1 MRCVEHAPARLA
13 GRPEPLERS
22 TQEDTRVDA
31 TTIAADVKAVIKDAA
46 ANAPRSRQV
55 AIGPSEVGQ
64 DCTARL
70 ARKVLDWPT
79 VNPGGD
85 PLPSWVGT
93 GAHAQNAEAFELA
106 NEREPGRWLVE
117 QRVQVA
123 PGLAGSCDLYDT
135 HTGTVI
141 DHKFVGT
148 GSMRKYKSA
157 GPSAVYRT
165 QVHLYALG
173 MENAGLTPK
182 NVAIAFFP
190 RGGLLSGLHVWTE
203 PYNRQLALDAVARL
217 ETIKLAVITLDPEAT
232 PANWAHLPITP
243 GHGCEYCPW
252 YLPGSTDLAR
262 GCPSDPS
269 VVQPR
274 TRLEDLIA

>member
-1 MRCVEHAPARLA
+1 M
-13 GRPEPLERS
+13 
-22 TQEDTRVDA
+22 DA
-31 TTIAADVKAVIKDAA
+31 ATIAADLQTVIKDAA

-64 DCTARL
+64 ECTRRL
-70 ARKVLDWPT
+70 AYKVLDWPT
-79 VNPGGD
+79 VNTDSD

-93 GAHAQNAEAFELA
+93 GAHAMNAEAFERA

-135 HTGTVI
+135 RTETVI

-148 GSMRKYKSA
+148 GSMRKYKTG
-157 GPSAVYRT
+157 GPSTVYRVQT
-165 QVHLYALG
+165 HLYALG
-173 MENAGLTPK
+173 IENAGRTPK
-182 NVAIAFFP
+182 RVAIAFFP

-203 PYNRQLALDAVARL
+203 PYDRQLALDAVARL
-217 ETIKLAVITLDPEAT
+217 ETIKLAVISLDPEAT
-232 PANWAHLPITP
+232 PANWAYLPTSP